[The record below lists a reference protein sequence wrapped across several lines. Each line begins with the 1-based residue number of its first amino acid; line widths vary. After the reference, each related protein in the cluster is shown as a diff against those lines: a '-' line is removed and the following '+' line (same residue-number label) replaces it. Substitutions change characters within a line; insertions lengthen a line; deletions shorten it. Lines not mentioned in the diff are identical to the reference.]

1 MREILD
7 RLTASITS
15 IDNAIHRQR
24 RALATV
30 AAVSNMSDLE
40 TARNHVRAAIATL
53 THFQGDALPSEASL
67 ATSQTPTPPPAGVR
81 P

>member
-15 IDNAIHRQR
+15 IDNAIRRQR

-30 AAVSNMSDLE
+30 AALSNMSDLE
-40 TARNHVRAAIATL
+40 TARNHVRAAIAAL

-67 ATSQTPTPPPAGVR
+67 ATPQTPAPPPGQR
-81 P
+81 QP